1 VAGLALRREPDAR
14 PEVTRLSISAQG
26 AARPQNG
33 GNPAITPDGSRVVYV
48 GDEGRQL
55 FVRALNELEP
65 KAIVAAAAGTLLSN
79 PFVSPDG
86 QWVGFGEGNSLKK
99 VSIAGGSAIVIA
111 TIYARGL
118 TGAVWLADNTIV
130 FSTGVD
136 VGLQRVSAG
145 GGEPE
150 TLTVADPARNEY
162 DHAWPS
168 VLPDGRGI
176 LYTVLMRTGG
186 LGAAKIAVYDFQTN
200 TSTDLLTG
208 GTDAAYLRSGHL
220 VYVAGETLWAVPFD
234 ADRRRV
240 SGVAVPVLHQVHRT
254 GGGGNFAI
262 SVAGTSLVYA
272 RASGYDPSLRTL
284 SWIDRSGKVEPL
296 NVPQRSYLQP
306 RFSHDGTRVVYVG
319 GLNLWILDLSR
330 EPPTQ
335 SRLRL
340 EAGLDL
346 FPSWSPDDQW
356 ILFTSDRDGTVLKIW
371 RQAVDSTAEPELIV
385 DTFSGSPIVTPD
397 VTRLIY
403 SAFSNT
409 NNNDI
414 MEMMLDGSKLQRPLV
429 QTPFDEENAE
439 ISDDQRWLAYQSNKS
454 GQPEV
459 YVSPYPNTDRGQWQV
474 STGGGRFPLWARTS
488 RELFFMAPDGALMG
502 VQVKATG
509 QTWAA
514 TAPVKV
520 LAPGYWLRFADQTG
534 RGRGYDISPDGKRF
548 LVVTP
553 PKEVADPPELVV
565 IQHWDQEL
573 EERVAK
579 K

>member
-1 VAGLALRREPDAR
+1 
-14 PEVTRLSISAQG
+14 
-26 AARPQNG
+26 
-33 GNPAITPDGSRVVYV
+33 VVYV

-65 KAIVAAAAGTLLSN
+65 KAIAAAAGPLLSN

-240 SGVAVPVLHQVHRT
+240 SGVAVPVLPQVHR
-254 GGGGNFAI
+254 GNFAV
-262 SVAGTSLVYA
+262 SAAGSTLVYA

-319 GLNLWILDLSR
+319 SPYPEFNPWILDLSR
-330 EPPTQ
+330 EPPTW
-335 SRLRL
+335 SRLRR
-340 EAGLDL
+340 EAALDL
-346 FPSWSPDDQW
+346 QPSWSPDDHS
-356 ILFTSDRDGTVLKIW
+356 IFFASDRDGTVLKIW
-371 RQAVDSTAEPELIV
+371 RLAVDSTSEPELLV

-397 VTRLIY
+397 GTRLIY
-403 SAFSNT
+403 SAYSIT
-409 NNNDI
+409 NNDI
-414 MEMMLDGSKLQRPLV
+414 MEMALDGSKRQRPLV
-429 QTPFDEENAE
+429 QTPFDEGNAE

-553 PKEVADPPELVV
+553 PREVGDPPELVV